1 MEDLDT
7 RIEVIQDLL
16 KRAQAAKEK
25 INLTIM
31 EKLVEL
37 KSKHFDALVEL
48 EKELK
53 TAPDPDQQRL
63 NQLHNAIAAVKKFR
77 DDSQNELIRW
87 KKLPKLGADDWLVY
101 GLITHADGSFAEG
114 LIVNVFDEEKGK
126 KTHDKLGTAKTDELG
141 NFYLVY
147 RNRNFGTNDKQPDLY
162 VIILEKGGKQLYS
175 TKDAVRNRASRKEYF
190 QIILPS

>member
-1 MEDLDT
+1 MEDLET
-7 RIEVIQDLL
+7 RTAAIQDLL
-16 KRAQAAKEK
+16 RRTRSAEEK
-25 INLTIM
+25 IKLTM
-31 EKLVEL
+31 LEKLVSL
-37 KSKHFDALVEL
+37 KSKQLETLVKL

-63 NQLHNAIAAVKKFR
+63 KHLDTAITSVKKLR
-77 DDSQNELIRW
+77 DDSKNELTRW
-87 KKLPKLGADDWLVY
+87 KRLPKLGDDDWLVY
-101 GLITHADGSFAEG
+101 GLITHSDGSPAEG

-175 TKDAVRNRASRKEYF
+175 TKDAVRNKASRKEYF